1 MKGTIIKIHPINAS
15 RSEGAYIR
23 IELQLEDG
31 SWAKTDVV
39 TRYRNYARWRPIIG
53 KGKGTTLGNLVLRK
67 TGEIDADSFPT
78 VLNEPIVITKKEEP
92 VLQDRLI

>member
-1 MKGTIIKIHPINAS
+1 MRATLIKTHPINAS
-15 RSEGAYIR
+15 RAEGAFIR
-23 IELQLEDG
+23 IEFQLEDG

-39 TRYRNYARWRPIIG
+39 TRYRNYARWKPIIE
-53 KGKGTTLGNLVLRK
+53 KGKGTTLGGLTLRRN
-67 TGEIDADSFPT
+67 GEVDADSFPI